1 MDEVLP
7 EELRDPYR
15 IYDSKGVDKLMT
27 EIARKY
33 PDQYP
38 KITKLLGDIGRGQA
52 WRRGETFRLHD
63 FDAPIDRSKFWAQLD
78 QEETAAFSDLDPTR
92 RNDRLAALYE
102 RLSGDMQRETGQAA
116 MAKRNNIALSVLT
129 GARGKDAQMRDLISS
144 PGFYP
149 DGRGGVV
156 PGFVRNSFAEGL
168 RPYEYLSS
176 SFASRAAVTDSKKCL
191 LEGTLVRMA
200 DGSEKEI
207 QNLKV
212 GDLVVGVNREG
223 ITSPTRVINVFA
235 QGPQQVNRYSFRFGN
250 SDAPSMFITC
260 TETHKMLMTD
270 TAQHSREK
278 ALFARGNGPRPSPAL
293 QHSLGILPAG
303 MLGKNRRHA
312 VLPTGGSW
320 VGKSERSARLVGLL
334 LGDGYVAGR
343 RTILSCADLMLIAD
357 IRGDLDALDLK
368 IYKAS
373 PDNYDWCISRKNYT
387 PVDNGGIVKGV
398 KGFVSGAYTPF
409 NRKLEELGLRGK
421 HSWDKTIPEEV
432 WSWDDDSVA
441 ALIAGYFAADG
452 CVYSNFHK
460 RSKRYDVSIHFGS
473 VSKKMLDTLRLL
485 LLIRFGISASR
496 LRVTAPDTKSRKR
509 ALYTLSVGQTSSI
522 KKFTEKIGPHIPGVK
537 RDRLIGK
544 ARDIVIKDNNPLPK
558 ASLDSA
564 TPAGIGDCWD
574 IEVDNED
581 HLFLLANDLVVSN
594 STAKGGFMA
603 KTLARAMAA
612 EFVSTPD
619 CGTTNGIDM
628 DIGASD
634 LRGRVLQRETGDFK
648 PGSVLDRNT
657 LSKLRNGKAGKLIV
671 RSPLTCEAENG
682 VCAKC
687 YGVMAEGRFPKVGD
701 HVGIRAATALGEPV
715 TQSALSMKHVTS
727 GKGGT
732 KEYSGLDYLN
742 QFMESPEEF
751 RDRAAVAPV
760 DGHVSDIR
768 EAPQGGSILTI
779 GGEDIYV
786 PLDRTIGVKVGDH
799 LEAGEAL
806 TDGLVDPEDVLKH
819 RGLGEARRYWAE
831 RVGEMATATNAG
843 MDARQF
849 EMLARGVV
857 DHVELD
863 DPVEDG
869 FLPDDKVRYSRW
881 MHRRPIPASAKQA
894 GIKDA
899 VGRYLEQPAS
909 HYTVGTRIT
918 PKMAQKLSDGGWK
931 EVFVSDEEPGFS
943 PTFVRLQQVAAT
955 DDDWLASLGG
965 SYLGANLQQGVTRAQ
980 DTNILENI
988 HPTPRLAVGINY
1000 AEKLEE
1006 TGKF

>member
-1 MDEVLP
+1 VGMRISPINMIMDEILP
-7 EELRDPYR
+7 EDLKDPFR
-15 IYDSKGVDKLMT
+15 VYDSKGVDKLMT
-27 EIARKY
+27 EIARRY
-33 PDQYP
+33 PEQYP
-38 KITKLLGDIGRGQA
+38 KITKLLGDIGRQQA

-63 FDAPIDRSKFWAQLD
+63 FDSPIDRSKYWSQLD
-78 QEETAAFSDLDPTR
+78 QEETAALSDADPAS
-92 RNDRLAALYE
+92 RNERLTALYE
-102 RLSGDMQRETGQAA
+102 RLSGDMQKETGQAA

-176 SFASRAAVTDSKKCL
+176 SFASRAAVTESKK
-191 LEGTLVRMA
+191 A
-200 DGSEKEI
+200 
-207 QNLKV
+207 
-212 GDLVVGVNREG
+212 
-223 ITSPTRVINVFA
+223 
-235 QGPQQVNRYSFRFGN
+235 
-250 SDAPSMFITC
+250 
-260 TETHKMLMTD
+260 
-270 TAQHSREK
+270 
-278 ALFARGNGPRPSPAL
+278 
-293 QHSLGILPAG
+293 
-303 MLGKNRRHA
+303 
-312 VLPTGGSW
+312 
-320 VGKSERSARLVGLL
+320 
-334 LGDGYVAGR
+334 
-343 RTILSCADLMLIAD
+343 
-357 IRGDLDALDLK
+357 
-368 IYKAS
+368 
-373 PDNYDWCISRKNYT
+373 
-387 PVDNGGIVKGV
+387 
-398 KGFVSGAYTPF
+398 
-409 NRKLEELGLRGK
+409 
-421 HSWDKTIPEEV
+421 
-432 WSWDDDSVA
+432 
-441 ALIAGYFAADG
+441 
-452 CVYSNFHK
+452 
-460 RSKRYDVSIHFGS
+460 
-473 VSKKMLDTLRLL
+473 
-485 LLIRFGISASR
+485 
-496 LRVTAPDTKSRKR
+496 
-509 ALYTLSVGQTSSI
+509 
-522 KKFTEKIGPHIPGVK
+522 
-537 RDRLIGK
+537 
-544 ARDIVIKDNNPLPK
+544 
-558 ASLDSA
+558 
-564 TPAGIGDCWD
+564 
-574 IEVDNED
+574 
-581 HLFLLANDLVVSN
+581 
-594 STAKGGFMA
+594 TAKGGFMA

-628 DIGASD
+628 DAGASD
-634 LRGRVLQRETGDFK
+634 LRGRVLQREAGDFK

-657 LSKLRNGKAGKLIV
+657 LSKLRNSKATKLIV

-715 TQSALSMKHVTS
+715 TQAALSLKHVVS
-727 GKGGT
+727 GKGGA

-751 RDRAAVAPV
+751 RERAAVAPV

-768 EAPQGGSILTI
+768 EAPQGGSVLTI

-786 PLDRTIGVKVGDH
+786 PLERTIGVKVGEH

-831 RVGEMATATNAG
+831 RVGEMAAATNAG

-965 SYLGANLQQGVTRAQ
+965 SYLGANLQQGVMRAQ
-980 DTNILENI
+980 DTNIESNI
-988 HPTPRLAVGINY
+988 HPTPRLAVGVGY